1 MAQVKRIWASRDMSR
16 AEAARHGAFVEDA
29 LTEADAGA
37 AADVEQGAAELPEPA
52 FLDDEGPAADLPMPP
67 YRTQNLPQILAGLTD
82 DELATWPGD
91 LADAERA
98 RRRKL

>member
-1 MAQVKRIWASRDMSR
+1 M
-16 AEAARHGAFVEDA
+16 
-29 LTEADAGA
+29 
-37 AADVEQGAAELPEPA
+37 EQGAAELPEPA
-52 FLDDEGPAADLPMPP
+52 FLDDEGPVADLPMPP
-67 YRTQNLPQILAGLTD
+67 YRTQNLPQILAALTD

>member
-1 MAQVKRIWASRDMSR
+1 M
-16 AEAARHGAFVEDA
+16 
-29 LTEADAGA
+29 TEADAGA

-52 FLDDEGPAADLPMPP
+52 FLDDEGPVADLPMPP
-67 YRTQNLPQILAGLTD
+67 YRTQNLPQILAALTD